1 VLEPRVVTGL
11 CLLDFVSND
20 KAQLIASQGP
30 RLNITTALS
39 EIAVKV
45 KKYPTSLLQSIRSFF
60 AKIMR
65 VVIIIGRLVKGAPI
79 KKVLIELGM
88 LDGGQVLILGN
99 WKLSDSQGLLVEAE
113 VATKDIEAYVKR
125 LSAMKTVYL
134 KQLGIVLL
142 VLWMFVA
149 IFSRD
154 IIEAYESVVG
164 WLRGPVVPSALD

>member
-1 VLEPRVVTGL
+1 
-11 CLLDFVSND
+11 
-20 KAQLIASQGP
+20 
-30 RLNITTALS
+30 
-39 EIAVKV
+39 
-45 KKYPTSLLQSIRSFF
+45 
-60 AKIMR
+60 MR